1 MVHDPLV
8 SVVVPSFN
16 SERYIRQ
23 TIESVRRQTLTDWE
37 LLVVDDGST
46 DNSPA
51 TVEAL
56 AGQDD
61 RIRLVRLGR
70 NAGRPAVP
78 RNVGVRAA
86 RGAYVA
92 FLDADDLWH
101 PQKLD
106 IQLRHMRACGA
117 RFSSTETRHFRDTPV
132 AVTSPAG
139 RLDGFAVI
147 AVDHRRLL
155 RKNIIPTSS
164 VVAERALLER
174 HPFIE
179 DPRYKAIEDYHC
191 WLTLHQHEIGFSHK
205 LLAPLVYYRLAD
217 SSISR
222 SKLAMLRKNYMLYSE
237 YRVGGEHLGLRKYFY
252 LGTYAWLSFADRF
265 SRRFA

>member
-1 MVHDPLV
+1 MAHIPLV
-8 SVVVPSFN
+8 SVVIPSFN

-23 TIESVRRQTLTDWE
+23 TVESVRRQTLADWE
-37 LLVVDDGST
+37 LIVVDDGST
-46 DNSPA
+46 DDSPA
-51 TVEAL
+51 IVESL
-56 AGQDD
+56 ARQDE

-78 RNVGVRAA
+78 RNAGVRAA
-86 RGAYVA
+86 RGVYVA

-106 IQLRHMRACGA
+106 IQLRHMRACGV
-117 RFSSTETRHFRDTPV
+117 RFSSTETQHFRDMPV
-132 AVTSPAG
+132 AATPSAG
-139 RLDGFAVI
+139 RFDGFAVT

-174 HPFIE
+174 YPFIE

-205 LLAPLVYYRLAD
+205 LLAPLVYYRLAE

-237 YRVGGEHLGLRKYFY
+237 YRVGGEGLGLRKYFY
-252 LGTYAWLSFADRF
+252 LGTYAWFSLADRLA
-265 SRRFA
+265 RRLA

>member
-1 MVHDPLV
+1 MAHIPLV
-8 SVVVPSFN
+8 SVVIPSFN

-23 TIESVRRQTLTDWE
+23 TVESVRRQTLADWE
-37 LLVVDDGST
+37 LIVVDDGST
-46 DNSPA
+46 DDSPA
-51 TVEAL
+51 IVESL
-56 AGQDD
+56 AGQDE

-78 RNVGVRAA
+78 RNAGVRAA
-86 RGAYVA
+86 RGVYVA

-101 PQKLD
+101 PRKLD
-106 IQLRHMRACGA
+106 IQLRHMRACGV
-117 RFSSTETRHFRDTPV
+117 RFSSTETRHFRDSP
-132 AVTSPAG
+132 AVTTPAG
-139 RLDGFAVI
+139 RLDGFDVM
-147 AVDHRRLL
+147 AVDHHRLL

-174 HPFIE
+174 FPFIE

-191 WLTLHQHEIGFSHK
+191 WLTLHQHEIGHSHK
-205 LLAPLVYYRLAD
+205 LLAPLVQYRLAD

-237 YRVGGEHLGLRKYFY
+237 YRVGGERLGRRKYFY
-252 LGTYAWLSFADRF
+252 LATYAWLSLTDRLARRF
-265 SRRFA
+265 S

>member
-1 MVHDPLV
+1 MAHTPLV
-8 SVVVPSFN
+8 SVVIPSFN

-23 TIESVRRQTLTDWE
+23 TVESVRRQTLTDLE
-37 LLVVDDGST
+37 LIAVDDGST
-46 DNSPA
+46 DGSPA
-51 TVEAL
+51 IAESF

-61 RIRLVRLGR
+61 RIRLVRLER

-78 RNVGVRAA
+78 RNAGVRAA

-101 PQKLD
+101 PQKLE
-106 IQLRHMRACGA
+106 IQLRHMRACGV
-117 RFSSTETRHFRDTPV
+117 RFTSTETRHFRDTPSIGAPRTVSFDDIAV
-132 AVTSPAG
+132 A
-139 RLDGFAVI
+139 

-174 HPFIE
+174 YPFIE

-237 YRVGGEHLGLRKYFY
+237 YRVGGERLGLRKYFY
-252 LGTYAWLSFADRF
+252 LGTYAWLSLADRF